1 MGYATIIPSKGDQVY
16 GLMYEISVKDEEV
29 LDKCE
34 GVPNE
39 YVKRIVPL
47 ELITSSSNGETTTG
61 TLDTLVYIDV
71 DRTKRDRPRTEYI
84 HRMNMAMKDALEK
97 GVPQSYIDTYIR
109 LFIPP
114 E

>member
-1 MGYATIIPSKGDQVY
+1 MGDQVY

-34 GVPNE
+34 CVPDE
-39 YVKRIVPL
+39 YVKKVMPL
-47 ELITSSSNGETTTG
+47 ELITPSNNGGTTTE
-61 TLDTLVYIDV
+61 TVDALIYIDV
-71 DRTKRDRPRTEYI
+71 VRTKPGRPRTEYI
-84 HRMNMAMKDALEK
+84 YRMNMATKDALVR

-109 LFIPP
+109 PFIPP